1 MTIVRGAT
9 IGAAVLL
16 GTAIAA
22 QAQPAPY
29 PAYGYYPSYPYY
41 YAPPAAPSWSYDPY
55 TNGLAACTHWS
66 PGNSPCREQIQPSF
80 GRPSF
85 QPVR

>member
-1 MTIVRGAT
+1 MTIVRGAMV
-9 IGAAVLL
+9 GAAVLFA
-16 GTAIAA
+16 TTIAA
-22 QAQPAPY
+22 QAQWAPY
-29 PAYGYYPSYPYY
+29 PGYGYYPPSPYY
-41 YAPPAAPSWSYDPY
+41 QAPTAAPSWSYDPY
-55 TNGLAACTHWS
+55 TNGLSACTHWT